1 MISTILF
8 TAFLVDWSCSWSSA
22 CIVFPSSAAVIGTGP
37 SVRWFKLLELLEL
50 LELVVQPLLS
60 PPYHPFHQA
69 REGHEIESIDS
80 GPL

>member
-8 TAFLVDWSCSWSSA
+8 TAFLVDWSCSWCSA
-22 CIVFPSSAAVIGTGP
+22 CIVFPSSAALIGTGP
-37 SVRWFKLLELLEL
+37 SVRWFKLLEL